1 MESIWKTVLT
11 FAVILL
17 ITAVGFTVTSA
28 NVDITVAGNYMETLS
43 AVIKESNYSEKII
56 SQCQQEAEENGYI
69 LEVQVYEN
77 LEYFDSRYARLC
89 LHYQYRLG
97 LLRVL
102 DWKTMERI
110 I

>member
-17 ITAVGFTVTSA
+17 ITAAGVTVTWA

-43 AVIKESNYSEKII
+43 AVIRESNYSEKII
-56 SQCQQEAEENGYI
+56 SQCQKEAEENGYV

-77 LEYFDSRYARLC
+77 PAYSVSRYARLC
-89 LHYQYRLG
+89 LYYQYRLG
-97 LLRVL
+97 LLRVF
-102 DWKTMERI
+102 DWKSMERI